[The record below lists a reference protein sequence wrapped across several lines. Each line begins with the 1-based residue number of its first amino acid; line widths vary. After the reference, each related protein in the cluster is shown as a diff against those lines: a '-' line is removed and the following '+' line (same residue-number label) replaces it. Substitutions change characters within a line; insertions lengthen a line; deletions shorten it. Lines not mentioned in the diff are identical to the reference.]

1 MIIDDKLMKYVIF
14 QKRTEAEVRQKCQKL
29 NYAENYTEEVVEY
42 LKENEYINDEK
53 YVEKYIAN
61 VMKLKKASIYEIK
74 INLLKKG
81 VDEKYIDAY
90 VSERYDELIEFEE
103 QSAKKIVKKKIAQN
117 EKDRIKRYLKSK
129 GYLYNSISM
138 AIDMEQDFEDND

>member
-138 AIDMEQDFEDND
+138 AIDMEQDLEDND

>member
-90 VSERYDELIEFEE
+90 VSEQYDELIEFEE

-138 AIDMEQDFEDND
+138 AIDMEQDLEDND